1 MKARK
6 KFALL
11 LLSGGLMIAANA
23 EADVDRGKKLHNEQ
37 CIACHAA
44 RFGNNGADIYTRDN
58 RRIHDLKGL
67 RQQVTRCK
75 DNLSITWFDEDVNDV
90 VEYLNATYYHFK

>member
-67 RQQVTRCK
+67 RQQVNRCK